1 MTIKSKKTEKKTND
15 KGTTPPSVVTL
26 QKIKFQPFKLWLV
39 GDMPLITHAW
49 SEKAKRE
56 MLSKQVKSVKQGRE
70 AKDPQANFLSS
81 LYEMGDGGY
90 GFPVTGIKKC
100 LLSAAHKDKGI
111 PQSTVMRALWLNGEM
126 TRTRPAL
133 AGAICDLPLIR
144 IWGTE
149 PEMRE
154 DMVKIGK
161 GLNKTADL
169 SYRGQ
174 FTTWAFRVTGRYN
187 PFELTPEIL
196 AFLAHNSGLSCGIG
210 EWRNEKGGVF
220 GAFHVA
226 DVNEEKAWDSF
237 AAGKGKL
244 PSSPSF
250 AVAAE

>member
-1 MTIKSKKTEKKTND
+1 MASKPKKSPQAEAD
-15 KGTTPPSVVTL
+15 ESGPSVVTL
-26 QKIKFQPFKLWLV
+26 QKIKFVPFKFWLV

-56 MLSKQVKSVKQGRE
+56 MLGKQLKQVKQGRA
-70 AKDPQANFLSS
+70 AKDPHADFVSS
-81 LYEMGDGGY
+81 LYEMGDGAY

-100 LLSAAHKDKGI
+100 LMSAAHKDKGI
-111 PQSTVMRALWLNGEM
+111 AQAAVMRALWLNGEM

-161 GLNKTADL
+161 GLQKTADL
-169 SYRGQ
+169 SYRAQ
-174 FTTWAFRVTGRYN
+174 FTKWAFCITGRYN
-187 PFELTPEIL
+187 PFELSPEVL

-226 DVNEEKAWDSF
+226 DTEEEAGWEKY
-237 AAGKGKL
+237 AAGKGPIPAREL
-244 PSSPSF
+244 RDGSGVR
-250 AVAAE
+250 A